1 MAEPKEITVSWPPL
15 ALGTAGWIER
25 LNDLA
30 SDAERLVGLKVVT
43 LQRTAELGL
52 AMVGLLWPGFSP
64 ETVAASC
71 RASALLGVPVVM
83 STAPADQCAEIAERL
98 DAIYAAAQ
106 ADPAAGLVEVP
117 APLLQQ
123 VRPPDPRLGRK
134 RQRPEPEP
142 EPEDRPAEP
151 EQITQA
157 VLVDDPVEPPAPE
170 PAPSEDPD
178 DLPAAWRDCATPA
191 PAPAPEPPAPPTP
204 AAEVPADWLLAAD
217 VAELLNISVVTV
229 SRWRLDG
236 HLGAEG
242 QAWLPSGR
250 SYAFEPNQ
258 IELLMDHLAAKK
270 KASTE
275 RTTRARVGDQRP
287 PGWLTCDEFA
297 RAAGCSGRKA
307 RDQVLSRLGDL
318 AAKQQAIDHQV
329 QQQAGALLAQQAEIA
344 AELALL
350 EQVLP

>member
-106 ADPAAGLVEVP
+106 ADPSAGLVEVP
-117 APLLQQ
+117 APMLQQ
-123 VRPPDPRLGRK
+123 VKAPVLKRGRK
-134 RQRPEPEP
+134 RL

-178 DLPAAWRDCATPA
+178 ELPAAWRDCATPE
-191 PAPAPEPPAPPTP
+191 PAPEPPAPPTP
-204 AAEVPADWLLAAD
+204 AADTTGWLLATET
-217 VAELLNISVVTV
+217 AELLGINTSTV
-229 SRWRLDG
+229 SRWRIENR
-236 HLGAEG
+236 LGDQG
-242 QAWLPSGR
+242 VAWLRRGR
-250 SYAFEPNQ
+250 NYVFEPGRV
-258 IELLMDHLAAKK
+258 EAVMDHLAAKK
-270 KASTE
+270 QASTE
-275 RTTRARVGDQRP
+275 RRPRTRVGDQRP
-287 PGWLTCDEFA
+287 DGWMTCDEFA
-297 RAAGCSGRKA
+297 KAAGCSGRKA
-307 RDQVLSRLGDL
+307 RELVRYGEIPAEMVFRIGRRSQWINPEAVELWHRT
-318 AAKQQAIDHQV
+318 A
-329 QQQAGALLAQQAEIA
+329 AGA
-344 AELALL
+344 
-350 EQVLP
+350 